1 MAFRWLLD
9 IVRHD
14 RARQTVKTGQQVF
27 TTLRNLAAIGAAA
40 VSIATGGFFV
50 TRDRG
55 PEPAA
60 SASVAPLTLLEQL
73 RGPLAFEASFL
84 QDLGTP
90 PPLPSGAAPTAPM
103 TARSDGVDFTGPGAF
118 TPLLIRRT

>member
-1 MAFRWLLD
+1 MALRWLLD

-14 RARQTVKTGQQVF
+14 RARQTVKTGQQLF

-40 VSIATGGFFV
+40 ASIATGGFFV

-55 PEPAA
+55 PEPTA
-60 SASVAPLTLLEQL
+60 SASPPPLTLLEQL
-73 RGPLAFEASFL
+73 RGPLAFEASFT

-90 PPLPSGAAPTAPM
+90 QPLPSGASPTAPL
-103 TARSDGVDFTGPGAF
+103 AA
-118 TPLLIRRT
+118 